1 MITKQESSESR
12 AELVRAM
19 SSRER
24 GRVILKDSIET
35 AYSFLHQKRNVYI
48 HSTLDWQKDDI
59 ELAIG
64 SYVDD
69 MSQELY
75 EAISDGRDDFLRDHK
90 RFEDDITLAVE
101 RLENMLQ

>member
-1 MITKQESSESR
+1 MISR
-12 AELVRAM
+12 
-19 SSRER
+19 
-24 GRVILKDSIET
+24 DSIET

-64 SYVDD
+64 NYVDD

-75 EAISDGRDDFLRDHK
+75 VAISDGRGDFLRDHK
-90 RFEDDITLAVE
+90 QFGDDITLAVE

>member
-1 MITKQESSESR
+1 MIS
-12 AELVRAM
+12 
-19 SSRER
+19 
-24 GRVILKDSIET
+24 KDSIET

-75 EAISDGRDDFLRDHK
+75 DAISDGRSDFLRDHK
-90 RFEDDITLAVE
+90 RFGNDITLAVE
-101 RLENMLQ
+101 RLEEML